1 MHLHFHPLEYQG
13 PNTPEGE
20 SVDAYGC
27 YTFLLN
33 YDNFEI
39 VGTSSVCY
47 GTQDGSIDISVNNR
61 ELQYQVSING
71 IKYQLNDQNGY
82 DLLIS
87 DLDVGNYEVCFT
99 VIGNNNFEQCTVQN
113 CYFQSQ

>member
-1 MHLHFHPLEYQG
+1 MMELQTTLINALILQRG
-13 PNTPEGE
+13 M

-47 GTQDGSIDISVNNR
+47 GTQDGSIDISVNN
-61 ELQYQVSING
+61 ENLQYQVSING
-71 IKYQLNDQNGY
+71 RKYQLNDQNG
-82 DLLIS
+82 
-87 DLDVGNYEVCFT
+87 FMT
-99 VIGNNNFEQCTVQN
+99 F
-113 CYFQSQ
+113 